1 MLIFTAMNVKLTQ
14 EQKIQVLNSQ
24 DLYAIMQKVLLRENK
39 IRRNQEHFWVI
50 GLDTNNKILFIELI
64 SLGAVNRVQV
74 NAPEVFRMA
83 IYKTAVKIIL
93 VHNHPSGDTIPSQPD
108 LDMTNLMLKAGEI
121 IQIKIVDHLIITEE
135 TYISFEDLGYMQQL
149 RNNDTYRIVGEH
161 EAELKAMMVEIE
173 KLKVKHEMAKVLL
186 KEGDSIEKIMRVT
199 GLTKEEIERL
209 LKKK

>member
-1 MLIFTAMNVKLTQ
+1 MNVKLTQ

>member
-1 MLIFTAMNVKLTQ
+1 MGSSHKNKKFRYSIHKTFTPLCKRCCCAKTRFAATRS
-14 EQKIQVLNSQ
+14 I
-24 DLYAIMQKVLLRENK
+24 
-39 IRRNQEHFWVI
+39 FWVI